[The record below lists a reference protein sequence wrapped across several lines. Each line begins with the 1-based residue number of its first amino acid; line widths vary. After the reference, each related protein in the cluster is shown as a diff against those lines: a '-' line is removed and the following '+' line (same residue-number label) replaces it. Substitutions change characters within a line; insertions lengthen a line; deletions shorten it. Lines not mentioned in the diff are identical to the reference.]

1 MGARGSLDVPVSATL
16 NFWVSLVKVHL
27 GKGVPR
33 SSLDLV
39 DLNLLLQRGLQGE
52 SKKGRLH
59 CRLEKDPYAQ

>member
-1 MGARGSLDVPVSATL
+1 MGVRGSLDVPVSATL

-52 SKKGRLH
+52 S
-59 CRLEKDPYAQ
+59 